1 MGVFDVRMLL
11 PSSYQ
16 VVAKLLLSI
25 PSIRELLDKMV
36 IPKSAKEMREF
47 CGQKEATYFKVN
59 VINPLISEG
68 VVAMTQPDSPKSPS
82 QKYYLTEIGKE
93 LLANEIG
100 IGQSM

>member
-47 CGQKEATYFKVN
+47 CGQKEAGLDSEMGAGPSFCKKN
-59 VINPLISEG
+59 VVKL
-68 VVAMTQPDSPKSPS
+68 
-82 QKYYLTEIGKE
+82 
-93 LLANEIG
+93 
-100 IGQSM
+100 